1 MVISFGAPTLTVLV
15 IPPAK
20 LTDIILI
27 ASPKKIKNKPIKK
40 KGNIGDEKY
49 NIHISSGIGV

>member
-1 MVISFGAPTLTVLV
+1 MVLV

-27 ASPKKIKNKPIKK
+27 VSPKKIKNKPIKK

-49 NIHISSGIGV
+49 NIHTSKGIGV

>member
-1 MVISFGAPTLTVLV
+1 VVLV

-27 ASPKKIKNKPIKK
+27 ISPKKIKNKPIKK
-40 KGNIGDEKY
+40 RGNMGDEKY
-49 NIHISSGIGV
+49 NININRGIGV